1 MLIYFCS
8 SSHGFGH
15 AARDAAVL
23 QQLRRLRPEWTLVMS
38 SGLPSP
44 VLNLLL
50 GDAAIEQRFCQWDV
64 GMVQTDALGVDCAA
78 TLRALDELEQRLPA
92 LIEAEALW
100 LASQVQPVLI
110 IGDIPPAAAALAQR
124 LDERAVLDLRDHLRP
139 NVVLVEPLREQA
151 SHRAAGQ
158 RRDKGRAI
166 EAPRKLALHI
176 SLEAGRCKEG
186 HPSFT

>member
-23 QQLRRLRPEWTLVMS
+23 QQVRRLRPEWTLVMS

-50 GDAAIEQRFCQWDV
+50 GDAAIEQRSCQWDV
-64 GMVQTDALGVDCAA
+64 GMVQADALGVDCVT
-78 TLRALDELEQRLPA
+78 TLRVLDELEQRLPT

-100 LASQVQPVLI
+100 IASQGQPVF
-110 IGDIPPAAAALAQR
+110 
-124 LDERAVLDLRDHLRP
+124 DHRGHSPGRSRP
-139 NVVLVEPLREQA
+139 GP
-151 SHRAAGQ
+151 
-158 RRDKGRAI
+158 
-166 EAPRKLALHI
+166 APRYT
-176 SLEAGRCKEG
+176 SGVDEQFRVG
-186 HPSFT
+186 